1 MLQKLKFV
9 NPNLNLEKK
18 IAIVSNSPENLNNEN
33 GKLIDS
39 YDVVVRFNFSIVK
52 GFEKNIGTKT
62 IF

>member
-33 GKLIDS
+33 GEYIDS
-39 YDVVVRFNFSIVK
+39 YDVVV
-52 GFEKNIGTKT
+52 GL
-62 IF
+62 IFLIKKVLKKILEPKQIF